1 MFLTWIIIGIILLII
16 EAITISFVSIFFAI
30 GCFIAAITS
39 LAVDSIGF
47 QIVVMCIFSG
57 IGVIFGRKILQRYFE
72 VNKEV
77 KASTINA
84 LIGKTGVVTK
94 DITQD
99 EIGLVKIEGEIWS
112 AASISSEYIPKNS
125 NVLIENIDG
134 VKLIVKKI

>member
-30 GCFIAAITS
+30 GCFIAAIIS

-77 KASTINA
+77 KHQ
-84 LIGKTGVVTK
+84 L
-94 DITQD
+94 
-99 EIGLVKIEGEIWS
+99 
-112 AASISSEYIPKNS
+112 
-125 NVLIENIDG
+125 
-134 VKLIVKKI
+134 